1 MKISLR
7 KNVFSII
14 HRQWEKTKPFV
25 LHHAPQAQGTRDL
38 QKRIQKNF
46 RFSPYAKRE
55 K

>member
-1 MKISLR
+1 
-7 KNVFSII
+7 VFSLLYTAGGKK
-14 HRQWEKTKPFV
+14 QSFSF
-25 LHHAPQAQGTRDL
+25 LHHAPQAQGTLDP

>member
-7 KNVFSII
+7 KSVFPII

>member
-1 MKISLR
+1 MFFPLYTAGGKKQS
-7 KNVFSII
+7 FS
-14 HRQWEKTKPFV
+14 F
-25 LHHAPQAQGTRDL
+25 LHPAPQAQGTRDP